1 MLLKALHACNII
13 LKIQIYTRLYRVRK
27 IKNMKIKERFKRI
40 AASLI
45 SIILS
50 FILVFIVC
58 WIVCFFYSAGKLIVQ
73 SVSYRGHSTGE
84 VVKIERWMGWHDDA
98 EPYNFN
104 IIKYRYRTEDG
115 RTIIGEEDTNSQ
127 KTTGADRFVE
137 EITELNPDIRIG
149 SRQKLLYNLKEPQK
163 VVSEYYRRNQ
173 EMFCLLTGLSSLAIV
188 IIFVFVA
195 RLGILR
201 NIKRKREN
209 KD

>member
-127 KTTGADRFVE
+127 KTTGADRFV
-137 EITELNPDIRIG
+137 IRIG

>member
-1 MLLKALHACNII
+1 
-13 LKIQIYTRLYRVRK
+13 
-27 IKNMKIKERFKRI
+27 MKIKERMKRI
-40 AASLI
+40 ADALI
-45 SIILS
+45 SII
-50 FILVFIVC
+50 FPFFLVFIIV
-58 WIVCFFYSAGKLIVQ
+58 WIGCFFYSAGQLIVQ

-98 EPYNFN
+98 EAYTFT
-104 IIKYRYRTEDG
+104 IIKYRYQTEDG

-127 KTTGADRFVE
+127 KTTEADRFVE
-137 EITELNPDIRIG
+137 EITELNPDIWIG

-163 VVSEYYRRNQ
+163 VISEYYRKNQ

-188 IIFVFVA
+188 MILGFVA
-195 RLGILR
+195 RLGSRR